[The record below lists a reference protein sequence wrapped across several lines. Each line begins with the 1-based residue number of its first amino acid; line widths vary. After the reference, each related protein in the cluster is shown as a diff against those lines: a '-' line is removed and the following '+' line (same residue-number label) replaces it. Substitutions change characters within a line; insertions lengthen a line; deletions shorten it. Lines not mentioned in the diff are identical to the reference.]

1 MKKRL
6 IIVGFGIIMAIII
19 ISGIVINNNQNK
31 LKMRIEKIEMAA
43 QNAIAKSDNEKLQ
56 KDSFIEELNKVI
68 KEDYTLTTVDN
79 GYVILLNE
87 SSAMYRVASNGTT
100 NTVKWTT
107 VIGQNKIIDENGK
120 EYQIGDYIDY
130 DPTIQDQSSQVVDF
144 VKPIWE
150 LRSHITELYT
160 ENGTRITM
168 KIRGT
173 DTYFERSLLDKTL
186 NVEDLN
192 LKDVQDIFKVYV
204 NGNQILTDVT
214 VKVTEGTALTENR
227 TIEGKTST
235 VQYGVEYTIEIEG
248 FPLSSTQVKLVLPSG
263 NLIDQYGNVNEETGY
278 LVYSCLKATNTEKSG
293 TSNFLG
299 MPVQRN
305 KIEKIYFVT
314 SKDEVKGAQKY
325 NVAAQEDYSIIG
337 GFVDE
342 DNNGKYEVYIG
353 SNRRIYSNIDGS
365 YLFAN
370 TAITS
375 IDGLENLYVDNVSN
389 MEYMFYGC
397 NIITD
402 LDLKTNFDTENVT
415 KMNYMFA
422 ESGNLK
428 TINLGN
434 NFITNK
440 VSNMEYMFNNCKN
453 LTQLNLLDKF
463 NTEKVTN
470 MQYMFN
476 GMSNLLTLSL
486 GGEFNTSKVTNM
498 KYMFSNC
505 NTITHINLGEKFD
518 TSSVLNMNG
527 MFSSDIALN
536 SLVLGDK
543 FNTENVTNMDEMFSS
558 LKRINNLE
566 LGKHFNT
573 KSTISMNEMFAN
585 CLKLINLD
593 LGPAFTKI
601 ASNHRNMFYNCGT
614 SNTII
619 YCGEAIYSDV
629 HNFRMNPN
637 SNSLLN
643 YDTGSINCKYRIVWS
658 KVSAKYTT
666 DKKLEIVIEAKG
678 DNVKYQANTA
688 ILALNNFHI
697 YIDGE
702 LADDGT
708 NVKKTLSEP
717 TEVTDGV
724 RYTITLYDF
733 EQDNRQNDKKFK
745 EWSGNVSIKIDRRM
759 ALDENQVDNAYG
771 NGNLIDEIKDEETNK
786 NTVGTLFYDYT
797 KPEFTYKYSNADINY
812 TDKSL
817 TFTFDAIDKYIDN
830 SKNNLTLTDMKL
842 SVYNYDENGNGSWEA
857 VDINDSRNSVTSE
870 IIDYGKRYTVVIK
883 NLPQDIGEKY
893 KKYSGY
899 VMLTIAKDKISDLSG
914 NKNNAQV
921 ITVGVNTPDGSDDDK
936 EKVDVVNPT
945 WQVDT
950 SSITIYNKNKDNTL
964 TESYVLFDITGTDK
978 YYLKNT
984 LTIDKIHIMSD
995 GVEITNDVK
1004 LEFVKN
1010 AGETQIGV
1018 PLYENRDG
1026 ENVQYGIKYHLKLS
1040 ELQQEVKD
1048 EEKEYLEWS
1057 GYIELKVEKDT
1068 LEDESHNKN
1077 TENILELGKIDVIKP
1092 EIEQLGIT
1100 EEENQN
1106 DKAKKQKTI
1115 KFKAVDKY
1123 LDTTAQDMTKKA
1135 NDINVYV
1142 DGIKVDTIKKEL
1154 TYKDI
1159 TKVITNDEY
1168 TPQYVIRE
1176 YTLVL
1181 KNFEVTRTTNNRE
1194 REFID
1199 YSGYVTVRIPK
1210 EFISD
1215 TSGNKTD
1222 ETELIGG
1229 DVDYIKPTITYEHS
1243 ANDINHD
1250 TQKYIMTIDIT
1261 DRYFK
1266 EDTEIT
1272 LNNISSIKIDGTEL
1286 KTLANDGIVTIQ
1298 LLEKELIKNII
1309 NGKEI
1314 VVGKRYELVLS
1325 NLQQSPNNGKDYS
1338 GVVTVAIKAD
1348 SVYDKFNNSN
1358 NGMSITSGINIP
1370 GGNTGEEEIVDVV
1383 KPIWKRESLVVDTAN
1398 GVATLK
1404 ITGSDKYEVTE
1415 YVQKAIDDKKVRV
1428 LLDDVDKTENVRVTL
1443 ESSVKSSDGNQIKI
1457 VVKISGFSEDTQN
1470 IYLYLPSGTLI
1481 DAHDNKNTATMFALL
1496 SCLKVAQDSTGKY
1509 ESEPTSA
1516 FLGGKIQRK
1525 DIEKIVFEDNV
1536 RHRNEKTAW
1545 QVASGDSSQNEGS
1558 TWNGEPV
1565 VWDGQGK
1572 IYAWYNE
1579 TSAPYTVHIGS
1590 DVAINANPNSSY
1602 LFANIGNGTSCKA
1615 TTGIERIELLETE
1628 NALNMNYMFYNF
1640 GYTKVTNLDL
1650 GDEFITENTTSM
1662 VGMFEGCGHNS
1673 MTTFNIGSSFDTTS
1687 VTNMKAMFKDFASV
1701 LAKLDLGDKFHINN
1715 CVNMQEM
1722 FMNCGINK
1730 MTEIDFG
1737 QYFIKIATEN
1747 TDFATNVGK
1756 DGECTILIPESIYSS
1771 LNNFKLNATDETT
1784 VATNGLL
1791 NPIYR
1796 PEWIRIQSLYDNAQ
1810 NPTKIILDVEGKTN
1824 TEIYSSNVTNSLKQS
1839 DLKVFV
1845 DDEEAP
1851 EIEAVLQPLQKDNQY
1866 RITIQGFEESV
1877 QKSGKRF
1884 LEWSGNVTVQFAKK
1898 TLIDELGNQNIERIQ
1913 LKDST
1918 WKVVGV
1924 EDETDKN
1931 KNEAG
1936 SMFIDIR
1943 KPEIKYKYSNVE
1955 NTKNPIINYESKN
1968 VTVVF
1973 DVIDKYYK
1981 GTKFVEGKKLSNQNK
1996 KIKVKVDGT
2005 DITQQLEMNL
2015 SSEKIEDG
2023 QRYTLVLSKFE
2034 LDKILPGDD
2043 YKKYSGPVQFIFDEN
2058 LIFDYSGNGNAKT
2071 TLTIDYDDGDDE
2083 DNPIIVDV
2091 VDPIWS
2097 WEDSSIDRTNETVTL
2112 RINGS
2117 DKYLKQSTL
2126 TKKDITVLVDGKESG
2141 VTSSLATVKQL
2152 GGDNTTNVIYEI
2164 VLSNFGTECGL
2175 TQIKIARGTLEDNSE
2190 NLSKETIINV
2200 GNPNWTEDGDDP
2212 NNRTYTAFNNSIVDF
2227 ISPVIKYKYS
2237 QVGQYSNPS
2246 IDYESKQLTV
2256 TFDVIEKYFCINN
2269 LVEGENLANEN
2280 KKVKIK
2286 VDGIDVTEQL
2296 KMNLSSVAISNGKRY
2311 TLVLSNF
2318 ELSDILPGEE
2328 YKNYSGPVQLN
2339 FDEALI
2345 HDTSGNKN
2353 KKTSI
2358 TIDYNEGNDED
2369 NPVIVDVIDPIWKYK
2384 LSDINRT
2391 EKTVSMEIR
2400 GSDKYLTEAS
2410 LTADNIKVLIDG
2422 KEISTITKEVNRS
2435 EPDMDSEL
2443 TNYVIY
2449 VVKLGNFGENNGVT
2463 EIEIDENTLRD
2474 SSGNGNIRTKIN
2486 VGNKNWR
2493 EDDDT
2498 EGKFTA
2504 FKQGIVDF
2512 IKPEWTYV
2520 TSSIDR
2526 TKNIVEMQ
2534 IKASDKYYLYDTLS
2548 KNVNGNNVFDTS
2560 DISVYVNNNEVS
2572 TITKKLELV
2581 SKNSTTV
2588 IYKLTLGNFGQYDG
2602 VTKISLK
2609 EGSIRDL
2616 SGNKNEE
2623 TFINVGNPD
2632 WKDDEAFKDN
2642 VVDFIKPTAVYEFKK
2657 DQNLIINY
2665 DEKSVT
2671 IKMKVFDT
2679 NYLRTELLGSNVGIY
2694 VDRVENGVSTWTS
2707 VGTNIKREV
2716 SSTVLNN
2723 DENKQIGVEYT
2734 IKLSEFEVPMIS
2746 GEAFTRYSGKFKLK
2760 IPKGT
2765 IVDTSG
2771 NLNDELEIVLCK
2783 DKDTDSISE
2792 ATIIDFIDP
2801 KIYCTDNSVKYDH
2814 DTLTATVSFES
2825 SDRYFNTNVNETD
2838 ESGNKIAVVE
2848 RSEIRIYNDYNE
2860 DVTDSLDWT
2869 LSAPTLT
2876 SGGGFK
2882 YYATINNYMD
2892 EFMFTFVIKKG
2903 AIQDKNGR
2911 ENQETSLTYMVDD
2924 LKPRWKYVSCDASVL
2939 DTNAYKMIV
2948 NVSAIDRYLNTEKSK
2963 LIASDLTLCKD
2974 GELISNGINITVEET
2989 SKVTEIPRSINYK
3002 ITITGIKQIGTY
3014 SIIIRDANLIDMEG
3028 NTSVQT
3034 TMTFS
3039 RSQISSTRFAQVTYF
3054 VNDYKTYVNELLNI
3068 DTTGKNN
3075 AKNFTPSSLGE
3086 LYIDSKNKYFAEDF
3100 AYANDLQTAKAFKAW
3115 AVTDEEGNYIYYKE
3129 SSCIN
3134 VSVTPTD
3141 YIKTYGIYEE
3151 IPCEVGQSI
3160 YLKAVWQDANVV
3172 FVSNKSG
3179 NDSNNGLSP
3188 STAVK
3193 SISGAFNKL
3202 SSGTTGNRIIVIM
3215 DEVTWNSTATF
3226 NSKKATIT
3234 SLYAGVDYK
3243 ATKGAKLTVS
3253 SNISLGE
3260 DIVFDNIEI
3269 NQTSTTVSD
3278 GTKNLTEYSLS
3289 NLLIGN
3295 YHNITLGRE
3304 VSSANGKYT
3313 FGAIIGGNYKT
3324 ESKTGDIGQYKVIV
3338 ETGVYNDIIVR
3349 SSIASGS
3356 ETTTAKFV
3364 NANAQIGSKK
3374 DATKA
3379 QNDKL
3384 TIKGYLMLGQNES
3397 AFYSN
3402 KCKKDTSTAGS
3413 ETYANIELYSGTF
3426 KGEHLY
3432 RKTSEYAAVYLR
3444 QVESNLSDGVINYK
3458 MYGGLIYGNVYAG
3471 ARTIQTGTGNTYT
3484 YMYLYGGKV
3493 IATGTTRA
3501 DGAAIGGVF
3510 GQGSN
3515 QTFYGGSAITIGGIC
3530 EIQGNVFGGSNAT
3543 ATSKG
3548 SGTANTRITIAGS
3561 SAKVTKGAIYGGSN
3575 GVANSNDTTTGY
3587 INGSTNVNIGSI
3599 NANIYGGGYNC
3610 GVSGQTNVSIGG
3622 TVNGEIYGGGYQ
3634 SYVGTTTN
3642 ITITGN
3648 PRKNIYGGGE
3658 STAIATAGVGKKNE
3672 SSWVAGT
3679 ININFN
3685 SGTFSVKGNTVYKIY
3700 GGNKNIKLAN
3710 DETLKENINITIGV
3724 LGSASKPSIY
3734 GEIYGGGVYD
3744 KINTAHITAI
3754 VNNIENDRGVT
3765 YGKLIIYGGSDMD
3778 NECEQ
3783 SNIEIKGAVVDT
3795 IYGGEKVNGTIKNTN
3810 ITFNSGTANNIYGG
3824 GNENSNVTKTTVKV
3838 TGGSVGNVY
3847 GAGLNG
3853 NANETNIT
3861 ISGAVVTDVYGG
3873 ENNTNNS
3880 ELITPKTNITMTS
3893 GNVTN
3898 IFGAGLNSGATQ
3910 TNVKV
3915 SSGYITNIYGG
3926 VNTSGTVDNSNINI
3940 TGGTVTNVYGGNLLG
3955 GDIKNTN
3962 VNIQGST
3969 TITKDLYAGGYSSNV
3984 GTQNLNGNATLNI
3997 TGGTMN
4003 SDVNGGSYLGVVYG
4017 ETNVNIGKNCVTT
4030 DANSIVAGDI
4040 NIQGDIYGAG
4050 TSEYSKYKNEY
4061 DNAEVSDYNFDNTK
4075 SVIGNTNIK
4084 LDGKNAN
4091 VIFNRNIYGVGNAS
4105 TYTGSSKVSIENWG
4119 KIDNIKELG
4128 SIQRIS
4134 DLNIGNSWLELDGKI
4149 DVLNASTRQAFS
4161 LNRIDSVSVYEGAVI
4176 HVQSEFNL
4184 VKEFSSYEDK
4194 AKTKKATDESKVI
4207 NRLYTLE
4214 NLNLVFAKQEEDI
4227 TEWGKVNGMTF
4238 FGLYAFNHENTSE
4251 AKTYDIYN
4259 PDDVKAGLADGTL
4272 FIEGAYVEG
4281 NKKQNHDITVDGF
4294 FTNVLSSNSTTIE
4307 KEIIDPAVE
4316 TDEYYD
4322 WVVGIDMVNYRVT
4335 LVGSVYERQSIAN
4348 LPLNYDYLPNAT
4360 YTVSRI
4366 SLNALKKGI
4375 ELVDPNEVP
4384 EVANDSN
4391 VANSR
4396 FGLSMET
4403 TMEGHW
4409 TTVSSNNIYTA
4420 DNGSVNK
4427 TGIDYVSDSSD
4438 AAPILKFKMYN
4449 SKDITRTQNLGRVNV
4464 VLIGKTVDEE
4474 TQEIQTF
4481 MIIITVDLK
4490 TSVETENTKYITMF
4504 TDSDDVERN
4513 YTEDSKV
4520 DLRYHLFYNTDVSVY
4535 DDSSDYRA
4543 LVSTMKLPSGTKL
4556 TLVDD
4561 SNSLNKVYY
4570 YKIKSDDGYDAM
4582 ETDSNNQNRYIY
4594 KLNNFT
4600 EMGSVLDSIKYSD
4613 SANGNSNYYHSV
4625 QNSSG
4630 GNKSSDG
4637 DDVSSSYISENF
4649 YLTIDLE
4656 ETTITSN
4663 LLGQDIH
4670 MELRYDNSIKFGQD
4684 EDNKRILNI
4693 WKDDTKKAQMNF
4705 NAGVTDTSNY
4715 VIIGE
4720 YDNTVNVK
4728 AALQGATMEDES
4740 YVMDTKYFDKIGGI
4754 AFEITSTDGTKITYP
4769 NIKEFYIEGKEL
4781 GEVTR
4786 YNADMN
4792 GTIRLNVTNGYSSIN
4807 KNYNIHIVSNR
4818 VQTGTYKLRMYYF
4831 YSDDGKYF
4839 SDESLIKGP
4848 SEFELKFV
4856 NTYEIGINVAQDNR
4870 NRIIKL
4876 EKNKLTDLAGTEDQ
4890 LNMNIVLSGVK
4901 SSYTLRAEMYR
4912 RNTTYKDNKYENI
4925 GYSLVDLQDYTTEE
4939 LLQVTNT
4946 STSKE
4951 YQLLAQ
4957 IPTEEYIY
4965 NFTMPIKKAD
4975 SANNPI
4981 PDGEYKLVFKL
4992 YFENQCIQETS
5003 KTFVITQ

>member
-6 IIVGFGIIMAIII
+6 IIVG
-19 ISGIVINNNQNK
+19 IVIITIFTIIFAIAINKAQNNAKGN
-31 LKMRIEKIEMAA
+31 IEKIELAA
-43 QNAIAKSDNEKLQ
+43 KNAIAKNDNNSLKKEEL
-56 KDSFIEELNKVI
+56 IEELNKVL
-68 KEDYTLTTVDN
+68 KEDYKVTTVND
-79 GYVILLNE
+79 GYMILLSDN
-87 SSAMYRVASNGTT
+87 SAMYTVSSNGQTQ
-100 NTVKWTT
+100 TVKWTT
-107 VIGQNKIIDENGK
+107 LSSENKVMDENGNK
-120 EYQIGDYIDY
+120 YEIGDYIDY
-130 DPTIQDQSSQVVDF
+130 DPKIPDETSKVVDF

-150 LRSHITELYT
+150 IESNVADIYNTSGTKITL
-160 ENGTRITM
+160 NI
-168 KIRGT
+168 KGT
-173 DTYFERSLLDKTL
+173 DTYYARDLLTKAL
-186 NVEDLN
+186 NVENLN
-192 LKDVQDIFKVYV
+192 LSDVQDVIKLYV
-204 NGNQILTDVT
+204 DDKQALTGT
-214 VKVTEGTALTENR
+214 KVKVTGGNVLTENR
-227 TIEGKTST
+227 TIEGKTT
-235 VQYGVEYTIEIEG
+235 TAQYGIKYKIEIEN
-248 FPLSSTQVKLVLPSG
+248 FPVATKQVEIILQKGS
-263 NLIDQYGNVNEETGY
+263 LIDQSDNVNDEVRFT
-278 LVYSCLKATNTEKSG
+278 VYSCLRATNTE
-293 TSNFLG
+293 TSDTSYFLG
-299 MPVQRN
+299 MPIQR
-305 KIEKIYFVT
+305 KQIEKITFVT
-314 SKDEVKGAQKY
+314 SKSEVKGSKMYDVSALG
-325 NVAAQEDYSIIG
+325 NNAIIG
-337 GFVDE
+337 GYVDS
-342 DNNGKYEVYIG
+342 DSNGKYEVYIG
-353 SNRRIYSNIDGS
+353 SNDRIYSNPNGS

-375 IDGLENLYVDNVSN
+375 IQGIENLYVNN
-389 MEYMFYGC
+389 ANTTEHMFYGC
-397 NIITD
+397 NKIQN
-402 LDLKTNFDTENVT
+402 LDLKTNFETSGSKN
-415 KMNYMFA
+415 MNYMFA
-422 ESGNLK
+422 NCTSL
-428 TINLGN
+428 TSLNLGTLFDTKN
-434 NFITNK
+434 VTE
-440 VSNMEYMFNNCKN
+440 MQYMFNNCTSLVK
-453 LTQLNLLDKF
+453 LELPDKF
-463 NTEKVTN
+463 NTLKVTN

-476 GMSNLLTLSL
+476 NLTKLNTLSL
-486 GGEFNTSKVTNM
+486 GNNFDTGKVTNM
-498 KYMFSNC
+498 KYMFNGCSTIAEINLKSKFNTISVTDMTNMFSNC
-505 NTITHINLGEKFD
+505 
-518 TSSVLNMNG
+518 TSLT
-527 MFSSDIALN
+527 
-536 SLVLGDK
+536 SLVLGAK
-543 FNTENVTNMDEMFSS
+543 FNTSNVVYMEEMFSS
-558 LKRINNLE
+558 LSKIATLE
-566 LGKHFNT
+566 LGDLFST
-573 KSTISMNEMFAN
+573 KSALKMNEMFSN
-585 CLKLINLD
+585 CTRLTKLD
-593 LGPAFTKI
+593 LGQKFTKI
-601 ASNHRNMFYNCGT
+601 ATNNTNMFSKCGIDST
-614 SNTII
+614 VI
-619 YCGEAIYSDV
+619 YCGEAIYSSE
-629 HNFRMNPN
+629 HSFRLNPD
-637 SNSLLN
+637 STSLLN
-643 YDTGSINCKYRIVWS
+643 YTIGKINCKYKIVWS

-666 DKKLEIVIEAKG
+666 DKKLEVVVEAKG
-678 DNVKYQANTA
+678 DNVKYKANSA
-688 ILALNNFHI
+688 ILALNNIHI
-697 YIDGE
+697 YVDGK

-708 NVKKTLSEP
+708 NVTKTISDP
-717 TEVTDGV
+717 VEVTGGV
-724 RYTITLYDF
+724 RYTITLSNF
-733 EQDNRQNDKKFK
+733 EQANRQEKNPFK
-745 EWSGNVSIKIDRRM
+745 EWSGNVTINIDRRM
-759 ALDENQVDNAYG
+759 ALDENQANGVYG
-771 NGNLIDEIKDEETNK
+771 NGNLENDVKDTETNK
-786 NTVGTLFYDYT
+786 NATNTLFYDYI
-797 KPEFTYKYSNADINY
+797 KPEFNYKYSSADINLEE
-812 TDKSL
+812 KKL
-817 TFTFDAIDKYIDN
+817 TVQFDAVDKYIDN
-830 SKNNLTLTDMKL
+830 TKNNLALTDLKL
-842 SVYNYDENGNGSWEA
+842 QVFNYDSNGKGFWENVN
-857 VDINDSRNSVTSE
+857 INDSKNSITSE
-870 IIDYGKRYTVVIK
+870 VIDYGKRYTLVIK

-899 VMLTIAKDKISDLSG
+899 VQVTIAKDKISDLSG
-914 NKNNAQV
+914 NKNNAQTLTIGVSQAGSSSGDKV
-921 ITVGVNTPDGSDDDK
+921 I
-936 EKVDVVNPT
+936 VDVVDPA
-945 WQVDT
+945 WSIDS
-950 SSITIYNKNKDNTL
+950 SSIKLYNKNLDTSL
-964 TESYVLFDITGTDK
+964 TESYVRLDLIGSDK
-978 YYLKNT
+978 YYASNT
-984 LTIDKIHIMSD
+984 LTEQNIHILSD
-995 GVEITNDVK
+995 GEDITNEVK
-1004 LEFVKN
+1004 VQFVKESN
-1010 AGETQIGV
+1010 ESQIGI
-1018 PLYENRDG
+1018 PLYEQRD
-1026 ENVQYGIKYHLKLS
+1026 EKSEQYGIKYHLKIS
-1040 ELQQEVKD
+1040 NFEKD
-1048 EEKEYLEWS
+1048 TKKTGKEYLEWS
-1057 GYIELKVEKDT
+1057 GNVELKIDKNT
-1068 LEDESHNKN
+1068 LIDKSNNKN
-1077 TENILELGKIDVIKP
+1077 KENKLTVKLVDFIKP
-1092 EIEQLGIT
+1092 QVEQVELT
-1100 EEENQN
+1100 AQENQT
-1106 DKAKKQKTI
+1106 DKSNKTKTI
-1115 KFKAVDKY
+1115 KFNVIDKY
-1123 LDTTAQDMTKKA
+1123 LNTTAQDKTVKA
-1135 NDINVYV
+1135 NEIKVYV
-1142 DGIKVDTIKKEL
+1142 DGIKTDEIKKTL
-1154 TYKDI
+1154 TYQDI
-1159 TKVITNDEY
+1159 TKVITNNKY
-1168 TPQYVIRE
+1168 TPQYVIRQ
-1176 YTLVL
+1176 YTLTL
-1181 KNFEVTRTTNNRE
+1181 SNFEIKRTKNNKD

-1199 YSGYVTVRIPK
+1199 YSGYVTIDIP
-1210 EFISD
+1210 EGFIKD
-1215 TSGNKTD
+1215 KTGNKSIAKT
-1222 ETELIGG
+1222 LVGG

-1250 TQKYIMTIDIT
+1250 TQKYTMTIDIT
-1261 DRYFK
+1261 DRYFNQNTQFIL
-1266 EDTEIT
+1266 D
-1272 LNNISSIKIDGTEL
+1272 NISSIKIDGTEL
-1286 KTLANDGIVTIQ
+1286 KTLANEGLVTIE
-1298 LLEKELIKNII
+1298 LVEKEIIRNTI
-1309 NGKEI
+1309 NGNSI
-1314 VVGKRYELVLS
+1314 IIGKRYELILS
-1325 NLQQSPNNGKDYS
+1325 NLQQTPNNGINYS
-1338 GVVTVAIKAD
+1338 GVVVVAIKAN
-1348 SVYDKFNNSN
+1348 SIYDNYNNAN
-1358 NGMSITSGINIP
+1358 NGTSITSGIDIP

-1404 ITGSDKYEVTE
+1404 ITGSDKYEITE

-1428 LLDDVDKTENVRVTL
+1428 LLDDVDKTDSVKVVL
-1443 ESSVKSSDGNQIKI
+1443 ESSVKSSTGNQIKI
-1457 VVKISGFSEDTQN
+1457 VVKITGFSENTQN
-1470 IYLYLPSGTLI
+1470 IFLYLPSGTLI

-1509 ESEPTSA
+1509 ESEPTSV

-1525 DIEKIVFEDNV
+1525 DIDKIVFEDSVKN
-1536 RHRNEKTAW
+1536 RNDKTAW
-1545 QVASGDSSQNEGS
+1545 QVASGDSSQNEGN

-1602 LFANIGNGTSCKA
+1602 LFANIGNGTSNKS
-1615 TTGIERIELLETE
+1615 TVGIERIDLLKTE

-1640 GYTKVTNLDL
+1640 GYSKVTSLDL
-1650 GDEFITENTTSM
+1650 GNSFIIENVTSM

-1673 MTTFNIGSSFDTTS
+1673 MTKFSLGTNFDTTN
-1687 VTNMKAMFKDFASV
+1687 VTNMKAMFKNFAYV
-1701 LAKLDLGDKFHINN
+1701 LPKLDLGDNFHIDN
-1715 CVNMQEM
+1715 CINMQEM
-1722 FMNCGINK
+1722 FMNCGVTK

-1737 QYFIKIATEN
+1737 QYFIKIATEH
-1747 TDFATNVGK
+1747 TNFTTNIGK
-1756 DGECTILIPESIYSS
+1756 AGECTILIPESIYYS
-1771 LNNFKLNATDETT
+1771 LNNFKMNANNETT
-1784 VATNGLL
+1784 ISTRGLL

-1796 PEWIRIQSLYDNAQ
+1796 PEWIRIKSVYDNSQ

-1824 TEIYSSNVTNSLKQS
+1824 TDIYTSKVTNTLQQS
-1839 DLKVFV
+1839 NLKVFV
-1845 DDEEAP
+1845 DGEEAP
-1851 EIEAVLQPLQKDNQY
+1851 EIKAVLQSLQKENQY
-1866 RITIQGFEESV
+1866 RITIQGFENSV

-1884 LEWSGNVTVQFAKK
+1884 LEWSGNVTLQFAKK

-1924 EDETDKN
+1924 EDEPSKN
-1931 KNEAG
+1931 KNESG

-1955 NTKNPIINYESKN
+1955 TTKNPIINYESKN
-1968 VTVVF
+1968 LTVVF

-1981 GTKFVEGKKLSNQNK
+1981 ETKFVEGNKLSNQNK

-2015 SSEKIEDG
+2015 SSTKIENG

-2058 LIFDYSGNGNAKT
+2058 LILDYSGNGNAKT

-2097 WEDSSIDRTNETVTL
+2097 WEDSSIDRKKETVTL

-2126 TKKDITVLVDGKESG
+2126 TKQSITVLVDGKKS
-2141 VTSSLATVKQL
+2141 VATMSLSPIKQL
-2152 GGDNTTNVIYEI
+2152 GGENTTNVIYEI
-2164 VLSNFGTECGL
+2164 VLANFGKDCGL
-2175 TQIKIARGTLEDNSE
+2175 TQIKIASGTLVDKSG

-2200 GNPNWTEDGDDP
+2200 GNPNWTEEGDNS
-2212 NNRTYTAFNNSIVDF
+2212 NNRKYTAFNNSIVDF

-2237 QVGQYSNPS
+2237 QVTNYSNPS
-2246 IDYESKQLTV
+2246 IDYESKELTV
-2256 TFDVIEKYFCINN
+2256 SFDVIEKYFCINN
-2269 LVEGENLANEN
+2269 LVEGNNLSNEN
-2280 KKVKIK
+2280 KKIKIK
-2286 VDGIDVTEQL
+2286 IDGIDVTEQL

-2369 NPVIVDVIDPIWKYK
+2369 NPVIVDVIDPIWKYRM
-2384 LSDINRT
+2384 SDINRIQ
-2391 EKTVSMEIR
+2391 KTASMQIR
-2400 GSDKYLTEAS
+2400 GSDKYLSEAT
-2410 LTADNIKVLIDG
+2410 LTSDNIKVLIDG
-2422 KEISTITKEVNRS
+2422 KEVSTIKKEVYRT
-2435 EPDMDSEL
+2435 EPLDSI

-2449 VVKLGNFGENNGVT
+2449 VVKLSNFGTNNGVT
-2463 EIEIDENTLRD
+2463 EIEIDANTLRD
-2474 SSGNGNIRTKIN
+2474 SSGNGNIKTKIN
-2486 VGNKNWR
+2486 VGNKEWTESN
-2493 EDDDT
+2493 DS

-2504 FKQGIVDF
+2504 FREGIVDF
-2512 IKPEWTYV
+2512 IKPEWTYI

-2534 IKASDKYYLYDTLS
+2534 IKASDKHYLYDTLS
-2548 KNVNGNNVFDTS
+2548 KNTNGTNVYDTS
-2560 DISVYVNNNEVS
+2560 DISVYVNDIEAT

-2602 VTKISLK
+2602 VTKIGLK
-2609 EGSIRDL
+2609 EGSIRDS
-2616 SGNKNEE
+2616 SGNKNEQ

-2632 WKDDEAFKDN
+2632 WKDDEAFKN
-2642 VVDFIKPTAVYEFKK
+2642 SVVDFIKPTAVYEFKK
-2657 DQNLIINY
+2657 NQNLIINY

-2671 IKMKVFDT
+2671 IKMKVYDT

-2760 IPKGT
+2760 IPQGT

-2771 NLNDELEIVLCK
+2771 NANDELDIVLCK
-2783 DKDTDSISE
+2783 DKATDSISE

-2801 KIYCTDNSVKYDH
+2801 KIYCTDNTVQYDQQA
-2814 DTLTATVSFES
+2814 LTATVNFET
-2825 SDRYFNTNVNETD
+2825 SDRYINTNVNETD
-2838 ESGNKIAVVE
+2838 SSGNKIAVVE
-2848 RSEIRIYNDYNE
+2848 RSEITIYDDYNN
-2860 DVTDSLDWT
+2860 DVTNSLDWT
-2869 LSAPTLT
+2869 LSAPELT

-2882 YYATINNYMD
+2882 YYITINNYMD

-2911 ENQETSLTYMVDD
+2911 QNQETSLQYMVDD
-2924 LKPRWKYVSCDASVL
+2924 LKPRWKYMSCDASVL
-2939 DTNAYKMIV
+2939 DTSTYKMVV
-2948 NVSAIDRYLNTEKSK
+2948 NVSAIDRYLNMEKSK
-2963 LIASDLTLCKD
+2963 LVAGDLTLYKD
-2974 GELISNGINITVEET
+2974 GEAISSGINISVAET
-2989 SKVTEIPRSINYK
+2989 ARVADIPRSINYR
-3002 ITITGIKQIGTY
+3002 ITITGVKQIGTY
-3014 SIIIRDANLIDMEG
+3014 SIVIKDANLIDMEG
-3028 NTSVQT
+3028 NESVQT
-3034 TMTFS
+3034 TITFS
-3039 RSQISSTRFAQVTYF
+3039 RSQISSTKFAQVTYF

-3068 DTTGKNN
+3068 DTTGTNN

-3086 LYIDSKNKYFAEDF
+3086 LYIDSKNKYFAEEF
-3100 AYANDLQTAKAFKAW
+3100 SYANGSQTAKAFKAW
-3115 AVTDEEGNYIYYKE
+3115 ALADEDGNYIYYKD
-3129 SSCIN
+3129 SSCLN
-3134 VSVTPTD
+3134 VSATPTD

-3151 IPCEVGQSI
+3151 IPCEVSQNI
-3160 YLKAVWQDANVV
+3160 YLKAVWQDANVI

-3202 SSGTTGNRIIVIM
+3202 SSGTTGNRIIVIT

-3304 VSSANGKYT
+3304 VNSANGKYT
-3313 FGAIIGGNYKT
+3313 FGAIVGGNYKT

-3356 ETTTAKFV
+3356 QTTTNKFV
-3364 NANAQIGSKK
+3364 TANAQIGSKK

-3426 KGEHLY
+3426 NGEHLY

-3575 GVANSNDTTTGY
+3575 GVVNSNDTTTGY

-3599 NANIYGGGYNC
+3599 TANIYGGGYNC

-3622 TVNGEIYGGGYQ
+3622 TVNGEVYGGGYQ

-3648 PRKNIYGGGE
+3648 PRKNIYGGGQ
-3658 STAIATAGVGKKNE
+3658 STATTKAGVGKQNG
-3672 SSWVAGT
+3672 SSWVAGST
-3679 ININFN
+3679 NIKFN
-3685 SGTFSVKGNTVYKIY
+3685 SGTFSVKGNTTYKIY
-3700 GGNKNIKLAN
+3700 GGNNNASLAS
-3710 DETLKENINITIGV
+3710 DEVLKENTNITVGV
-3724 LGSASKPSIY
+3724 VGSANKPYIY

-3754 VNNIENDRGVT
+3754 CNNTTNDKGVI
-3765 YGKLIIYGGSDMD
+3765 YGRLTIYGGSDID
-3778 NECEQ
+3778 NQCEQ
-3783 SNIEIKGAVVDT
+3783 SNIEIKGAVIEEV
-3795 IYGGEKVNGTIKNTN
+3795 YGGEKVNGTIKNTN
-3810 ITFNSGTANNIYGG
+3810 ITFSSGTANNIYGG

-3853 NANETNIT
+3853 NSNETNIT
-3861 ISGAVVTDVYGG
+3861 VSGAVITNVYGG

-3915 SSGYITNIYGG
+3915 SSGYVTNIYGG
-3926 VNTSGTVDNSNINI
+3926 VNTSGTVENSNINV

-3955 GDIKNTN
+3955 GDIKNTT

-3969 TITKDLYAGGYSSNV
+3969 TITKDLFAGGYSSNI
-3984 GTQNLNGNATLNI
+3984 GTQNSAGSATLNI
-3997 TGGTMN
+3997 TGGTIN
-4003 SDVNGGSYLGVVYG
+4003 SDVNGGSSLGVVYG

-4030 DANSIVAGDI
+4030 AANSIVAGNI

-4050 TSEYSKYKNEY
+4050 TSEYSQYKNEY

-4084 LDGKNAN
+4084 LDGKDAT
-4091 VIFNRNIYGVGNAS
+4091 IAFSKNIYGVGNAS

-4119 KIDNIKELG
+4119 KIDNIKELS

-4134 DLNIGNSWLELDGKI
+4134 ELNIGNSWLELDGKI

-4161 LNRIDSVSVYEGAVI
+4161 LNRIDSMSVYENAVI

-4194 AKTKKATDESKVI
+4194 AKTKKATDDSKIV

-4238 FGLYAFNHENTSE
+4238 FGLYAFNHNDTSE
-4251 AKTYDIYN
+4251 TKSYDIYN

-4335 LVGSVYERQSIAN
+4335 LVGSVYERQSIAS
-4348 LPLNYDYLPNAT
+4348 LPLNYDYLPNAK

-4384 EVANDSN
+4384 EVANNSS
-4391 VANSR
+4391 VANSK

-4403 TMEGHW
+4403 TKEGHW

-4420 DNGSVNK
+4420 ENGSVNK

-4513 YTEDSKV
+4513 YTEDSKI
-4520 DLRYHLFYNTDVSVY
+4520 DLRYHLFYNTEVSVY
-4535 DDSSDYRA
+4535 DDSSDYRV
-4543 LVSTMKLPSGTKL
+4543 LVSTMQLPKGTKL
-4556 TLVDD
+4556 TLIDD

-4570 YKIKSDDGYDAM
+4570 YQIKSIEGFDSI
-4582 ETDSNNQNRYIY
+4582 ETDTNNQNKYIY
-4594 KLNNFT
+4594 KLSHFT
-4600 EMGSVLDSIKYSD
+4600 EMGCAEESIKYSD
-4613 SANGNSNYYHSV
+4613 SSNGNSNYFH
-4625 QNSSG
+4625 NINDSSG
-4630 GNKSSDG
+4630 DTQNSDG

-4649 YLTIDLE
+4649 YLTIDLA

-4663 LLGQDIH
+4663 LLTQDIH
-4670 MELRYDNSIKFGQD
+4670 MELRNGSSIKFGQD
-4684 EDNKRILNI
+4684 EDNKRTSNI
-4693 WKDDTKKAQMNF
+4693 WKDEDKKAKMNF
-4705 NAGVTDTSNY
+4705 NAGVIDTDNNI
-4715 VIIGE
+4715 VVGE
-4720 YDNTVNVK
+4720 YSNTVNVK

-4754 AFEITSTDGTKITYP
+4754 AFEITTSDGTKLAYP
-4769 NIKEFYIEGKEL
+4769 DLKEFYLESKEID
-4781 GEVTR
+4781 EITR

-4792 GTIRLNVTNGYSSIN
+4792 GTIRFNVTSGYSSIN
-4807 KNYNIHIVSNR
+4807 KNYDIHVVANK
-4818 VQTGTYKLRMYYF
+4818 VPTGTYKLRMYYF
-4831 YSDDGKYF
+4831 YSDDGKYIT
-4839 SDESLIKGP
+4839 DEKLRKGP
-4848 SEFELKFV
+4848 EEFELKFV
-4856 NTYEIGINVAQDNR
+4856 NTYEIGINVVQDNR
-4870 NRIIKL
+4870 NRVLKIGQSKL
-4876 EKNKLTDLAGTEDQ
+4876 IDLVGTENTI
-4890 LNMNIVLSGVK
+4890 NMNIGLSGVK
-4901 SSYTLRAEMYR
+4901 SSYSLRVEMYR
-4912 RNTTYKDNKYENI
+4912 RNATYKSGKYEDI
-4925 GYSLVDLQDYTTEE
+4925 KYSLVDLNEYTTANW
-4939 LLQVTNT
+4939 LQVTNT
-4946 STSKE
+4946 DTSKE
-4951 YQLLAQ
+4951 FQLLSQ
-4957 IPTEEYIY
+4957 IPSSEYTY
-4965 NFTMPIKKAD
+4965 NFIMQLKNQD
-4975 SANNPI
+4975 SSNNKV

-4992 YFENQCIQETS
+4992 YFENRFIQEVS
-5003 KTFVITQ
+5003 KTFIITQ